1 MKKKVTLLIFVS
13 LFIVFVITISII
25 YNKSI
30 GNTETNNKKS
40 TKSKV
45 INITINNYQSEV
57 EAASIPVILDFY
69 ATWCGPCK
77 IMSPIVEEISEDYDG
92 KIKVG
97 KIDVDKQ
104 NTLSNKFKI
113 SSIPTIVILKD
124 GEVIKTFIGVQDKKT
139 ITDEID
145 KII

>member
-1 MKKKVTLLIFVS
+1 MKKITLFVLLI
-13 LFIVFVITISII
+13 LFIVFVVAISII

-30 GNTETNNKKS
+30 ENTSIS
-40 TKSKV
+40 TTKKSKV
-45 INITINNYQSEV
+45 INITINNYKTEIEEQSL
-57 EAASIPVILDFY
+57 PVVLDFY

-77 IMSPIVEEISEDYDG
+77 IMSPIVEEIAQDYDG
-92 KIKVG
+92 KVKVG
-97 KIDVDKQ
+97 KIDVNKQ
-104 NTLSNKFKI
+104 NMLSNKFKI

-124 GEVIKTFIGVQDKKT
+124 GVVIKAFIGIQDKKN

>member
-1 MKKKVTLLIFVS
+1 MKKKVTLLILIC

-30 GNTETNNKKS
+30 GNTETNNKKNS
-40 TKSKV
+40 QSKV

-57 EAASIPVILDFY
+57 EKTSVPVILDFY
-69 ATWCGPCK
+69 ATWCSPCK

-124 GEVIKTFIGVQDKKT
+124 REVIKTFVGVQDKKV

>member
-1 MKKKVTLLIFVS
+1 MKKKITLLIS
-13 LFIVFVITISII
+13 ILLFIVFVITIYII

-30 GNTETNNKKS
+30 KNTKTSTQKS
-40 TKSKV
+40 SESKV
-45 INITINNYQSEV
+45 INITINNYQNEIEEESL
-57 EAASIPVILDFY
+57 PVVLDFY
-69 ATWCGPCK
+69 ASWCGPCK
-77 IMSPIVEEISEDYDG
+77 IISPIVEEIAKNYDG

-104 NTLSNKFKI
+104 DTLSNKFKI

-124 GEVIKTFIGVQDKKT
+124 GNIIKTFIGVQDKKN